1 MSRETSEAE
10 QMLALADL
18 LERWAEAL
26 PRGHV
31 QGSERWDVFL
41 DRVYEA
47 EMALAE
53 RLRKLPTCQLS
64 MCPFR
69 EKVTLVLAGVRVRTE
84 GGLAGACRAWAGA
97 VRARVQDEL
106 GHE

>member
-1 MSRETSEAE
+1 MSKAA

-18 LERWAEAL
+18 LEKWAEAL

-31 QGSERWDVFL
+31 QGSEGWDVFL

-47 EMALAE
+47 EIALTE
-53 RLRKLPTCQLS
+53 RLRKLPTCRLS

-69 EKVTLVLAGVRVRTE
+69 EQVTLVLAGVRVSTE
-84 GGLAGACRAWAGA
+84 SGLARTCRAWARRPSACAG
-97 VRARVQDEL
+97 
-106 GHE
+106 

>member
-1 MSRETSEAE
+1 MSKAE
-10 QMLALADL
+10 QMMALADL
-18 LERWAEAL
+18 LEGWAEAL

-47 EMALAE
+47 EIALAK

-69 EKVTLVLAGVRVRTE
+69 EKATLALAGVRVRTE
-84 GGLAGACRAWAGA
+84 GGLAGACRAWARV
-97 VRARVQDEL
+97 VRARVQEEPDQ
-106 GHE
+106 G

>member
-1 MSRETSEAE
+1 MSREMSKVE

-18 LERWAEAL
+18 LEGWADAL

-53 RLRKLPTCQLS
+53 RLRELPTCRLS

-69 EKVTLVLAGVRVRTE
+69 EKVTLVLAGVRVRTA
-84 GGLAGACRAWAGA
+84 GGLAGACRAWAR
-97 VRARVQDEL
+97 VVKARVQDEPD
-106 GHE
+106 HE

>member
-1 MSRETSEAE
+1 VSREISKAA
-10 QMLALADL
+10 QLLALADL

-53 RLRKLPTCQLS
+53 RLRALPTCRLS

-69 EKVTLVLAGVRVRTE
+69 EKVTLALAGVRVRTE
-84 GGLAGACRAWAGA
+84 CGLAGACCAWARA
-97 VRARVQDEL
+97 VRARVEVEPS
-106 GHE
+106 HE